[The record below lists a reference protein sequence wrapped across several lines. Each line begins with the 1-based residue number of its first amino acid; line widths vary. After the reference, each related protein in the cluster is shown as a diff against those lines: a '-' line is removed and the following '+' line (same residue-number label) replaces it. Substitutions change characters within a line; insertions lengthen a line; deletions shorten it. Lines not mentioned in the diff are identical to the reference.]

1 MQPVLCERDSRLLLF
16 TLGGN
21 GGDGGEELVN
31 LVSFRDFLELFELFT
46 LKSFPVGWNVL
57 ILEECCRALLFLTF
71 TFFLSLFEPWRRS
84 LYMATYS

>member
-46 LKSFPVGWNVL
+46 LKSFKEL
-57 ILEECCRALLFLTF
+57 SRRMECFNLGRMLQSTLVFDSYLLFVPL
-71 TFFLSLFEPWRRS
+71 
-84 LYMATYS
+84 